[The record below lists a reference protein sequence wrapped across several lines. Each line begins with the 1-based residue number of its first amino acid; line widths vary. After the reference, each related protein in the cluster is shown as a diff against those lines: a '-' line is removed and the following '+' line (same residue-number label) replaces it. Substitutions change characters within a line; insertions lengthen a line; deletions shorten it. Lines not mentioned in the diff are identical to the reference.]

1 MKLDEFKNPGGTA
14 AADAAATDDDADAD
28 DDRNVG
34 KRNVQLRNGAG
45 LAARVCFFFVYAMK
59 GVWFGWREKK
69 TNIQYYAKLVR

>member
-45 LAARVCFFFVYAMK
+45 LAARVCFFCICNEG
-59 GVWFGWREKK
+59 GVVWAERKK
-69 TNIQYYAKLVR
+69 KNIQYYAKLVR